1 MLPPRVGGGGSAP
14 VSGTDA
20 ATASGAL
27 LDIAGSDSL
36 AKVGL
41 RATSNPA
48 HAQRIGTAGPYGMQT
63 DLPGNLGTL
72 LGTDVKGLEAR
83 RAADFTDRLS
93 DALGQLKAPGGARI
107 DIRPTDGAGLH
118 LAPHLMSG
126 TLGLGTSPAV
136 DLDLS
141 GDDAPE
147 TLMSGALR
155 QLARIEGVEPALNA
169 TVTVTGAA
177 RRPDGATVITAARTG
192 GALGDLVSGPGGIT
206 ERFELVIGGDH
217 ATIQRTGLSGSVD
230 CAASLRNG

>member
-1 MLPPRVGGGGSAP
+1 MLPPRVGGGSSAP
-14 VSGTDA
+14 VSGTDV

-41 RATSNPA
+41 RATSSPA
-48 HAQRIGTAGPYGMQT
+48 HAQRIGTAGPYGMQI

-72 LGTDVKGLEAR
+72 LGTDVKRLEAR
-83 RAADFTDRLS
+83 RAADFTDRLL

-107 DIRPTDGAGLH
+107 DIQPTDEAFPH

-126 TLGLGTSPAV
+126 RLGLGTSPAV
-136 DLDLS
+136 DIELS

-147 TLMSGALR
+147 TLMSSALR
-155 QLARIEGVEPALNA
+155 QLARIEGVEPALNT

-177 RRPDGATVITAARTG
+177 RRPDGATVITATRTC

-206 ERFELVIGGDH
+206 ERFELVIGDDH
-217 ATIQRTGLSGSVD
+217 VTIQRTGLFGSVD